1 MEWRINVVKD
11 FLEIQ
16 GRSYMTPITIMAEFG
31 ITQPTFYRWVKRDL
45 LPKPI
50 KLGTRR
56 YYARDEVEARLARG
70 E

>member
-1 MEWRINVVKD
+1 MEDYELKD
-11 FLEIQ
+11 SLEIG
-16 GRSYMTPITIMAEFG
+16 GRSYMTPAVIMAEFG
-31 ITQPTFYRWVKRDL
+31 ITSPTFYRWVKRNL
-45 LPKPI
+45 LPKPV